1 MADTTHEIYLRYY
14 TGHKGKFGH
23 EFLEFEFHPDGRCL
37 YLNNSN
43 YKNDTL
49 IKKEVFLSPLVLEQL
64 AKIVSDSEIM
74 EEDDT
79 LWPEPDRFGRQE
91 LEIVYGDKHI
101 SFCTNKIGSF
111 MDVNKSK
118 DPDGLRVFYYLVQDL
133 KCFVLSLVSLH
144 FKIKP
149 I

>member
-1 MADTTHEIYLRYY
+1 
-14 TGHKGKFGH
+14 
-23 EFLEFEFHPDGRCL
+23 
-37 YLNNSN
+37 
-43 YKNDTL
+43 
-49 IKKEVFLSPLVLEQL
+49 VFLSPLVLEQL

-118 DPDGLRVFYYLVQDL
+118 VR
-133 KCFVLSLVSLH
+133 
-144 FKIKP
+144 
-149 I
+149 